1 MLIYNKSYTIRE
13 KRSEPCLFETH
24 SIDMKTNESPMN
36 GTNSTGN
43 TLNPNTP
50 GSQPQMPCGSSLLH
64 NTRGCKELS
73 SSPNDISQST
83 IRAHKCV
90 LSTQSVYF
98 KTMLATT
105 NFIESN
111 KKNVYDIIGGNFETL
126 LQVID
131 YFYTGTINIDMDN
144 VGYLLFYSDFL
155 GVDSLKEYCVNFLTC
170 NINLE
175 EVVFIASLVY
185 RYNLLTIVQDIDD
198 FISNMMP
205 QFLEECDLSKAPL
218 DFIRHI
224 LDSKE
229 LNYVEEY
236 VLFDMVKKWLA
247 HDDARLVHIGLLRYV
262 NTSYL
267 PKDVCDFN
275 SDLINSFIKET
286 SAPNKSGEDYR
297 DVLLIKSHCK
307 HRTDK
312 AELLL
317 YSFAKDSWGTLELPE
332 NFDAYLLNGFD
343 DFVCNNNVLYIL
355 VTEHV
360 ISVGHVTNAPE
371 VKNFL
376 VYDLISGSWKKISL
390 SFLRGKCRLTSEGE
404 SIFCIDQC
412 GAVILYNIVTCDWL
426 EVTSSQ
432 LYYPHQTMYILPFV
446 VNNNVYILRCHV
458 CNGQDI
464 TSQYFTL
471 YSINISTG
479 VHVILTHDCESGELG
494 IGEGDILHGYSF
506 KPEGIIFTDTRGQD
520 RTFFSFSS
528 KLWTPLNRL
537 AATSDDVFLAYKW
550 VRDVYA
556 YTKWRQRSYYLVKH
570 VDNNED
576 TILVMYDNSQQR
588 LKRVQQPEVNLSAVM
603 AIFTLPGSSSIEI

>member
-1 MLIYNKSYTIRE
+1 MCCR
-13 KRSEPCLFETH
+13 R
-24 SIDMKTNESPMN
+24 D
-36 GTNSTGN
+36 
-43 TLNPNTP
+43 
-50 GSQPQMPCGSSLLH
+50 GSSSQSLM
-64 NTRGCKELS
+64 
-73 SSPNDISQST
+73 DISWPT

-90 LSTQSVYF
+90 LSAQSTYF
-98 KTMLATT
+98 KTMFATT
-105 NFIESN
+105 HFTQS
-111 KKNVYDIIGGNFETL
+111 KKRDVYDIIEGSFECMS
-126 LQVID
+126 QVID

-175 EVVFIASLVY
+175 DVVFIASLVY
-185 RYNLLTIVQDIDD
+185 RYNLLTIVKDIDD

-205 QFLEECDLSKAPL
+205 QFLEECDLSEAPL
-218 DFIRHI
+218 EFIEHI
-224 LDSKE
+224 FDLKK

-247 HDDARLVHIGLLRYV
+247 HDDARLVHIGLLRYI

-275 SDLINSFIKET
+275 SDLINSFFKEEFAT
-286 SAPNKSGEDYR
+286 NKSCKDYR
-297 DVLLIKSHCK
+297 DVLLIKSQCK
-307 HRTDK
+307 HRADK

-332 NFDAYLLNGFD
+332 NFDAYQLNDFD

-376 VYDLISGSWKKISL
+376 MYDLALGSWKKMAL
-390 SFLRGKCRLTSEGE
+390 SFLRGKCRLTSEGK
-404 SIFCIDQC
+404 SVFCIDQC
-412 GAVILYNIVTCDWL
+412 GAIIVYNIVTCDWS

-432 LYYPHQTMYILPFV
+432 LYVPHQTIYILTFIE
-446 VNNNVYILRCHV
+446 NGQLYILRCHV

-537 AATSDDVFLAYKW
+537 AATSDDVFSAYKW

>member
-24 SIDMKTNESPMN
+24 SIDLKTNESPMN
-36 GTNSTGN
+36 ITNSTDN
-43 TLNPNTP
+43 SLNPNTP
-50 GSQPQMPCGSSLLH
+50 VSQPQMPCGSSLLR

-105 NFIESN
+105 NFIESK

-247 HDDARLVHIGLLRYV
+247 HDDARLVHIGLLRYI

-307 HRTDK
+307 YRTDK

-360 ISVGHVTNAPE
+360 IFVGHVTNAPE

-446 VNNNVYILRCHV
+446 VNNNLYILRCHV

-520 RTFFSFSS
+520 RTFFSFSN

-537 AATSDDVFLAYKW
+537 AATSDDVFSAYK
-550 VRDVYA
+550 
-556 YTKWRQRSYYLVKH
+556 
-570 VDNNED
+570 
-576 TILVMYDNSQQR
+576 
-588 LKRVQQPEVNLSAVM
+588 
-603 AIFTLPGSSSIEI
+603 